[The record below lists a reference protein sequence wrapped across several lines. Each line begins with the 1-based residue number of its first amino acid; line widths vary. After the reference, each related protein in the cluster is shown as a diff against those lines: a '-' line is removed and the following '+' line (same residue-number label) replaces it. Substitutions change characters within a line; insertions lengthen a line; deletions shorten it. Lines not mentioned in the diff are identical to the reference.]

1 MLVVGT
7 PDARTRSIW
16 LTQLVLAASV
26 LITAVLVMALQ
37 PALFGRWSFLAGIL
51 TVVVLTLATL
61 VLPWSRLPP
70 SAVLTIPFADAVAI
84 GLMSSGTDLRIGF
97 LWGFPVMWVA
107 MHFRAWAL
115 AAMLAAVGLLL
126 LVDSAVSEHEGA
138 ALRVFVVLLSLT
150 FIGITAHI
158 ALRRTRSLRRL
169 LRRQAG
175 RLTATLARRSDQERR
190 TMEILN
196 GIDTGI
202 ARLSEDGSLLAVN
215 QAYARLYGL
224 DPLDPTLPAHSV
236 EYTGLRGMPVPYS
249 ARPFSRAAR
258 GEIFTD
264 ASVWLFTAAGEW
276 RALSVTAKRL
286 AARGDEESSILLL
299 VHDVTALTYAQRERE
314 RFTAMASHELKHPLT
329 VMIGNAE
336 LALELDDPSP
346 RTRDRFEKIIAA
358 SERMLKMTEGL
369 VSTTRRGFSGRDEV
383 DDIDLRR
390 ILLESVASFEAT
402 ARAND
407 VAVDVRADEALPI
420 TGDGF
425 RLRQVVDNIVSNAIK
440 YTPRDGRVRI
450 LGEREAGTVAL
461 TISDTGIGI
470 GADDLPNILTPY
482 FRTAE
487 AKKKSSGSGLGL
499 GISNDI
505 VIAHGGTLSVDSVA
519 GVGTSVTIRLPLAAP
534 HSDRSDGSDGSDG
547 SETRVGG
554 SADEARVAGSNGR
567 PATEGR
573 A

>member
-1 MLVVGT
+1 
-7 PDARTRSIW
+7 
-16 LTQLVLAASV
+16 
-26 LITAVLVMALQ
+26 
-37 PALFGRWSFLAGIL
+37 
-51 TVVVLTLATL
+51 
-61 VLPWSRLPP
+61 
-70 SAVLTIPFADAVAI
+70 
-84 GLMSSGTDLRIGF
+84 
-97 LWGFPVMWVA
+97 
-107 MHFRAWAL
+107 
-115 AAMLAAVGLLL
+115 
-126 LVDSAVSEHEGA
+126 
-138 ALRVFVVLLSLT
+138 
-150 FIGITAHI
+150 
-158 ALRRTRSLRRL
+158 
-169 LRRQAG
+169 
-175 RLTATLARRSDQERR
+175 
-190 TMEILN
+190 
-196 GIDTGI
+196 
-202 ARLSEDGSLLAVN
+202 
-215 QAYARLYGL
+215 
-224 DPLDPTLPAHSV
+224 
-236 EYTGLRGMPVPYS
+236 
-249 ARPFSRAAR
+249 
-258 GEIFTD
+258 
-264 ASVWLFTAAGEW
+264 
-276 RALSVTAKRL
+276 
-286 AARGDEESSILLL
+286 
-299 VHDVTALTYAQRERE
+299 
-314 RFTAMASHELKHPLT
+314 
-329 VMIGNAE
+329 MIGNAE

>member
-1 MLVVGT
+1 MLVVGA

-16 LTQLVLAASV
+16 LTQLVMAASV

-37 PALFGRWSFLAGIL
+37 PALFGRWNFLVGTLAVVIL
-51 TVVVLTLATL
+51 TLLTLA
-61 VLPWSRLPP
+61 LPWSRM
-70 SAVLTIPFADAVAI
+70 SQSVVLAIPFADAVAI
-84 GLMSSGTDLRIGF
+84 GLLATGTDLRLGF

-107 MHFRAWAL
+107 MHFRAPAL
-115 AAMLAAVGLLL
+115 GAMLAVVGLILL
-126 LVDSAVSEHEGA
+126 ADSAFNPTDRA

-202 ARLSEDGSLLAVN
+202 ARISADGALLAVN
-215 QAYARLYGL
+215 DAYSRLYGL

-236 EYTGLRGMPVPYS
+236 EYTGLRGMPIPYS

-258 GEIFTD
+258 GETFTD
-264 ASVWLFTAAGEW
+264 ASVWLFTEAGEW
-276 RALSVTAKRL
+276 RALSITAKRL
-286 AARGDEESSILLL
+286 SARGDEESSILLL

-336 LALELDDPSP
+336 LALELDDLPP
-346 RTRDRFEKIIAA
+346 RTRGRFEAIISA
-358 SERMLKMTEGL
+358 SERMLTMTESL
-369 VSTTRRGFSGRDEV
+369 VSTSRRGFSGRDEV

-390 ILLESVASFEAT
+390 ILLESVASFEPT

-407 VAVDVRADEALPI
+407 VAIDIRADQPLPI

-450 LGEREAGTVAL
+450 VGEQEAGTVAL

-470 GADDLPNILTPY
+470 GADDLPHILTPY
-482 FRTAE
+482 FRTTE
-487 AKKKSSGSGLGL
+487 AKEKSGGSGLGL

-505 VIAHGGTLSVDSVA
+505 VVAHGGTVSVDSMA
-519 GVGTSVTIRLPLAAP
+519 GVGTTVTIRLPLAVP
-534 HSDRSDGSDGSDG
+534 DTGD
-547 SETRVGG
+547 
-554 SADEARVAGSNGR
+554 ADARADAEH
-567 PATEGR
+567 ATEGR